1 MIKSPPTRIDPM
13 RCKSLLPAIAI
24 ALLLSPVAQAAVYK
38 CDINGQTR
46 YQDNPCPGQK
56 DQKPHIEDAPVPAAS
71 DPAAPVGAGTAGEA
85 PRPRGRTAPR
95 PPLPADDDTPLD
107 RVGQLYHEIL
117 AAQAAQRSVLD
128 GYREAVKA
136 LAAAQK
142 GREQGPE
149 AESERKMLEHE
160 WKERRFAASDRVRA
174 LQAELRRLCPNGTM
188 MAGAR
193 QVCR

>member
-1 MIKSPPTRIDPM
+1 M
-13 RCKSLLPAIAI
+13 RCKPLLPVIAI
-24 ALLLSPVAQAAVYK
+24 AMLLSPVAQAAVYK
-38 CDINGQTR
+38 CDIDGQTR

-56 DQKPHIEDAPVPAAS
+56 DQKPHIEDLPAPAAS
-71 DPAAPVGAGTAGEA
+71 APDGPVAAGAEAEA
-85 PRPRGRTAPR
+85 PRPRGRTAPK
-95 PPLPADDDTPLD
+95 PPLPEDDNTPLD

-117 AAQAAQRSVLD
+117 AAQAAQRGVLD
-128 GYREAVKA
+128 GHREAVKA

-142 GREQGPE
+142 GREQDPE
-149 AESERKMLEHE
+149 AESERKQLEYE
-160 WKERRFAASDRVRA
+160 WKERRFAAGDRVRA